1 MKEIPIISSGANFT
15 AIGLGELD
23 QLMDHSYIH
32 PKLKQEVKGK
42 VFIGEILKTTGV
54 EISFQLLP
62 PDTPIPFLHKH
73 KAHEEVYIILKGF
86 GQFQVDGQCFDVQE
100 GSVIRIDPEGERTL
114 RNNSN
119 DPMVFMVIQSMAGSL
134 DQHLIFDGYRVK
146 GEITWDKGFDKF

>member
-1 MKEIPIISSGANFT
+1 MKEIQHISSGANYI
-15 AIGLGELD
+15 AIDLGEFD

-42 VFIGEILKTTGV
+42 VFVGELLKTTGV
-54 EISFQLLP
+54 EVSFQLLP
-62 PDTPIPFLHKH
+62 PETAVPFLHKH
-73 KAHEEVYIILKGF
+73 KAHEEVYIILKGS
-86 GQFQVDGQCFDVQE
+86 GQFQVDGQCFDVKE

-119 DPMVFMVIQSMAGSL
+119 NPMVFMVIQSMAGSL

-146 GEITWDKGFDKF
+146 GEVKWDKELL

>member
-1 MKEIPIISSGANFT
+1 MKDLTVISEGTNYS
-15 AIGLGELD
+15 AIDLGEFD

-54 EISFQLLP
+54 EVSFQLLP

-73 KAHEEVYIILKGF
+73 KAHEEVYIILKGS
-86 GQFQVDGQCFDVQE
+86 GQFQVDGQCFDIQE
-100 GSVIRIDPEGERTL
+100 GSVIRIGPEGERTL
-114 RNNSN
+114 RNNS
-119 DPMVFMVIQSMAGSL
+119 DKPMVFMVIQSMVGSL

-146 GEITWDKGFDKF
+146 GEIK

>member
-1 MKEIPIISSGANFT
+1 MKDLTVISEGTNYS
-15 AIGLGELD
+15 AIDLGEFD

-54 EISFQLLP
+54 EVSFQLLP

-73 KAHEEVYIILKGF
+73 KAHEEVYIILKGS
-86 GQFQVDGQCFDVQE
+86 GQFQVDGQCFDIQE
-100 GSVIRIDPEGERTL
+100 GSVIRIGPEGERTL

-119 DPMVFMVIQSMAGSL
+119 KPMVYMVIQSMVGSL

-146 GEITWDKGFDKF
+146 GEIKW

>member
-1 MKEIPIISSGANFT
+1 MKDLTVISEGTNYS
-15 AIGLGELD
+15 AIDLGEFD

-54 EISFQLLP
+54 EVSFQLLP

-73 KAHEEVYIILKGF
+73 KAHEEVYIILKGS
-86 GQFQVDGQCFDVQE
+86 GQFQVDGQCFDIQE
-100 GSVIRIDPEGERTL
+100 GSVIRIGPEGERTL
-114 RNNSN
+114 RNNS
-119 DPMVFMVIQSMAGSL
+119 DKPMVFMVIQSMVGSL

-146 GEITWDKGFDKF
+146 GEIKW